1 MREVSLRDLILHAR
15 TYSRIDDPSPLVTVA
30 LRRLTL
36 ALLHRGLREPLST
49 TQAAEWFAQGFS
61 EGTLETQVG
70 MGRSVGMVSR
80 GIVGGT

>member
-30 LRRLTL
+30 LLRLTL
-36 ALLHRGLREPLST
+36 ALLHRGLRGPLNT

-61 EGTLETQVG
+61 EGTLETYFQ
-70 MGRSVGMVSR
+70 
-80 GIVGGT
+80 